1 MPLLSWKP
9 EYSVDE
15 TELDSDHMKFFEILN
30 TAYENVMSHQEV
42 ESATSKIDVLLELLR
57 HHISAEEQYL
67 MENGYHDIDAH
78 MAEHRHFMDNIEQLK
93 ASQFDS
99 NLDATKGMIV
109 VLGDLI
115 LHHIL
120 IEDKKYQVALSIN

>member
-15 TELDSDHMKFFEILN
+15 IELDRDHMKFFEILN
-30 TAYENVMSHQEV
+30 TAYENVMNHQEV
-42 ESATSKIDVLLELLR
+42 ENATSKIDELLELLR

-67 MENGYHDIDAH
+67 MVNDYHDIDAH
-78 MAEHRHFMDNIEQLK
+78 MTEHRQFMDNIEQLK
-93 ASQFDS
+93 TSQFDS
-99 NLDATKGMIV
+99 NLDATKEMIV

-120 IEDKKYQVALSIN
+120 IEDKKYQVALS

>member
-15 TELDSDHMKFFEILN
+15 MELDSDHMKFFEILN

-42 ESATSKIDVLLELLR
+42 ESATSKIDELLELLR

-67 MENGYHDIDAH
+67 MKNGYHDIVAH
-78 MAEHRHFMDNIEQLK
+78 IAEHRQFMNNIEQLK
-93 ASQFDS
+93 TGQFDS
-99 NLDATKGMIV
+99 NLDATKEMIV
-109 VLGDLI
+109 VLGNLI

-120 IEDKKYQVALSIN
+120 TEDKKYQVALSLS